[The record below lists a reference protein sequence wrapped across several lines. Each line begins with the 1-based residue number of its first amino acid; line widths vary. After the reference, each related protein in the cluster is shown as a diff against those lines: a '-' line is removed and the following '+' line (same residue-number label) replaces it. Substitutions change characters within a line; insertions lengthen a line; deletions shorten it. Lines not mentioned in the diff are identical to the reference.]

1 MLRARISGTKL
12 LFLSVRSLLG
22 VSKILRFLSIF
33 FVFLFASFSKVNAK
47 ELRVYEHKI
56 IADSQ
61 EPKNEQFSFE
71 APIAGNYELI
81 VYRDGSTHHLGQSPS
96 GSIEVNGV
104 EVLSWEEGDPRYM
117 IKIGMVPL
125 LKENSIELDI
135 SAYENGMY
143 IVQFELVDSI
153 APTVEASA
161 NPIANDYGWNN
172 TPVTVSFS
180 CADDIGVQS
189 CSEPIIIAEDGGGQ
203 AIVGTAVDYVGN
215 TSSTE
220 VTINLDTTVP
230 TIDKTI
236 IPSANSKGWHNTDV
250 TLSFDCTD
258 QLSGVDKC
266 NEKIYVTSE
275 GDSQI
280 FNAVAQDK
288 AGNETVS
295 TTILSTDKTPPV
307 ISSQASAQINEAGWY
322 KSPVTFTY
330 SCQDNLSG
338 VVSCPEEETVFADG
352 QGQVISVVIEDEAG
366 NTTQWNNIVNVDQ
379 TAPEVA
385 FVSPSSSDA
394 LLTDVLPQV
403 RLLLSDNLGLD
414 ESSLEVLVNGVSI
427 SGCELD
433 GETALCSLVSPLPT
447 SAAVPIEAKILD
459 LAGNEQQV
467 AINVSVD
474 TDGDG
479 IADYLDLCT
488 DTPINEES
496 NNNGCALSQLDS
508 DSDGVSDSEELKVG
522 TDPND
527 DTSYPK
533 IVINQFEASPSSINE
548 IGQKIELR
556 WQVQGAESI
565 SLETNTGMDPIDNLP
580 ESGSLEFSLSLNTQ
594 FILTASGP
602 AGEQS
607 KSVDVAIDTKSPPVL
622 WESDVRPIQDKIISS
637 LSVDDN
643 GNSYV
648 GAFDGKFYKI
658 AASGQVI
665 WKVEEVGVVV
675 GKASILNNKI
685 LVGSNRGGGK
695 GMVYALSP
703 DSTILWAHETSGA
716 VIAPPLV
723 SDDKRYVY
731 VATLTGEIYSLD
743 INSGDLLWGAT
754 LPNKP
759 EIVSKP
765 VIINEKII
773 LYTTGGILF
782 ALEVST
788 GIPSF
793 SFDDSNLGSRVL
805 WSKALK

>member
-1 MLRARISGTKL
+1 MMLRARISGTKL
-12 LFLSVRSLLG
+12 LLLSVRSLLG
-22 VSKILRFLSIF
+22 VGKILRCLSIF
-33 FVFLFASFSKVNAK
+33 FVFLFASFSKVHAK
-47 ELRVYEHKI
+47 ELRVYEHQI

-61 EPKNEQFSFE
+61 ELKNEQYSFE
-71 APIAGNYELI
+71 VPIAGNYELT
-81 VYRDGSTHHLGQSPS
+81 VYRDGATHHLGQSPS
-96 GSIEVNGV
+96 GSIEVNNV
-104 EVLSWEEGDPRYM
+104 EVLSWEKDDPRNM
-117 IKIGMVPL
+117 IKIGTVPL
-125 LKENSIELDI
+125 LKENTIELGI
-135 SAYENGMY
+135 SAYENAMY

-153 APTVEASA
+153 APTIEASV

-189 CSEPIIIAEDGGGQ
+189 CSESIIVAEDGDNQ
-203 AIVGTAVDYVGN
+203 VIVGTAADYVGN

-220 VTINLDTTVP
+220 VTINLDTAVP
-230 TIDKTI
+230 AIDKTI

-266 NEKIYVTSE
+266 NEQIHVTSE

-280 FNAVAQDK
+280 YNAVARDK

-295 TTILSTDKTPPV
+295 TSILSIDKTPPS

-322 KSPVTFTY
+322 RSPVTFTY

-338 VVSCPEEETVFADG
+338 VVSCPEEETVLADG
-352 QGQVISVVIEDEAG
+352 QGQVISVVIEDKAG

-385 FVSPSSSDA
+385 FVSPSSDA
-394 LLTDVLPQV
+394 LLTNVLPQV

-433 GETALCSLVSPLPT
+433 GETALCNLVSPLPT
-447 SAAVPIEAKILD
+447 STAVPIQAKILD

-467 AINVSVD
+467 AITVSVD
-474 TDGDG
+474 TDGDS
-479 IADYLDLCT
+479 IADYLDLCS

-496 NNNGCALSQLDS
+496 NSNGCALSQLDS

-527 DTSYPK
+527 DTSYPQ
-533 IVINQFEASPSSINE
+533 IVINQFEASPSSVNE

-565 SLETNTGMDPIDNLP
+565 SLKTNTGVEPIDNLP

-607 KSVDVAIDTKSPPVL
+607 KSVDVTIDTKSPPVL
-622 WESDVRPIQDKIISS
+622 WESDVRPIQDEIISS
-637 LSVDDN
+637 LSVDNN

-648 GAFDGKFYKI
+648 GAFDNKFYKI
-658 AASGQVI
+658 SASGQVI
-665 WKVEEVGVVV
+665 WEIKEIGVVI

-695 GMVYALSP
+695 GMIYALSS
-703 DSTILWAHETSGA
+703 DSTILWTHETSGA

-723 SDDKRYVY
+723 SDDKSCVY
-731 VATLTGEIYSLD
+731 VATLAGGIYSLD
-743 INSGDLLWGAT
+743 INSGDLLWSAT

-759 EIVSKP
+759 EVVSQP
-765 VIINEKII
+765 VIINEKLI
-773 LYTTGGILF
+773 LYTTDGVLF
-782 ALEVST
+782 ALEMST
-788 GIPSF
+788 GTPSF
-793 SFDDSNLGSRVL
+793 SFGNSDLGSRVL
-805 WSKALK
+805 WHKALK

>member
-12 LFLSVRSLLG
+12 LLLSVRSLLG
-22 VSKILRFLSIF
+22 VGKILRCLSIF
-33 FVFLFASFSKVNAK
+33 FVFLFASFSKVHAK
-47 ELRVYEHKI
+47 ELRVYEHQI

-61 EPKNEQFSFE
+61 ELKNEQYSFE
-71 APIAGNYELI
+71 VPIAGNYELT
-81 VYRDGSTHHLGQSPS
+81 VYRDGATHHLGQSPS
-96 GSIEVNGV
+96 GSIEVNNV
-104 EVLSWEEGDPRYM
+104 EVLSWEKDDPRNM
-117 IKIGMVPL
+117 IKIGTVPL
-125 LKENSIELDI
+125 LKENTIELGI
-135 SAYENGMY
+135 SAYENAMY

-153 APTVEASA
+153 APTIEASV

-189 CSEPIIIAEDGGGQ
+189 CSESIIVAEDGDNQ
-203 AIVGTAVDYVGN
+203 VIVGTAADYVGN

-220 VTINLDTTVP
+220 VTINLDTAVP
-230 TIDKTI
+230 AIDKTI

-266 NEKIYVTSE
+266 NEQIHVTSE

-280 FNAVAQDK
+280 YNAVARDK

-295 TTILSTDKTPPV
+295 TSILSIDKTPPS

-322 KSPVTFTY
+322 RSPVTFTY

-338 VVSCPEEETVFADG
+338 VVSCPEEETVLADG
-352 QGQVISVVIEDEAG
+352 QGQVISVVIEDKAG

-385 FVSPSSSDA
+385 FVSPSSDA
-394 LLTDVLPQV
+394 LLTNVLPQV

-433 GETALCSLVSPLPT
+433 GETALCNLVSPLPT
-447 SAAVPIEAKILD
+447 STAVPIQAKILD

-467 AINVSVD
+467 AITVSVD
-474 TDGDG
+474 TDGDS
-479 IADYLDLCT
+479 IADYLDLCS

-496 NNNGCALSQLDS
+496 NSNGCALSQLDS

-527 DTSYPK
+527 DTSYPQ
-533 IVINQFEASPSSINE
+533 IVINQFEASPSSVNE

-565 SLETNTGMDPIDNLP
+565 SLKTNTGVEPIDNLP

-607 KSVDVAIDTKSPPVL
+607 KSVDVTIDTKSPPVL
-622 WESDVRPIQDKIISS
+622 WESDVRPIQDEIISS
-637 LSVDDN
+637 LSVDNN

-648 GAFDGKFYKI
+648 GAFDNKFYKI
-658 AASGQVI
+658 SASGQVI
-665 WKVEEVGVVV
+665 WEIKEIGVVI

-695 GMVYALSP
+695 GMIYALSS
-703 DSTILWAHETSGA
+703 DSTILWTHETSGA

-723 SDDKRYVY
+723 SDDKSCVY
-731 VATLTGEIYSLD
+731 VATLAGGIYSLD
-743 INSGDLLWGAT
+743 INSGDLLWSAT

-759 EIVSKP
+759 EVVSQP
-765 VIINEKII
+765 VIINEKLI
-773 LYTTGGILF
+773 LYTTDGVLF
-782 ALEVST
+782 ALEMST
-788 GIPSF
+788 GTPSF
-793 SFDDSNLGSRVL
+793 SFGNSDLGSRVL
-805 WSKALK
+805 WHKALK